1 MVLRRAYPFC
11 SRTILS
17 NHIYVLAMG
26 RGGIAVQEPKEELVD
41 VSDFVFD
48 NTIPRELR
56 AAALIGEIKNPY
68 RFRVGDIG
76 VELEFPEDAPTFSGG
91 L

>member
-1 MVLRRAYPFC
+1 M
-11 SRTILS
+11 
-17 NHIYVLAMG
+17 
-26 RGGIAVQEPKEELVD
+26 QEPKEELMD

-76 VELEFPEDAPTFSGG
+76 VELEFPEDAPTFQEVFDSCLLRLKGG
-91 L
+91 LQDTVH